1 MDLLEYIM
9 KFKNKKKV
17 FKFNFNLSMKKFF
30 MSFVLA
36 AISVVG
42 LGQTWTIRDINEDAL
57 TDTPRHT
64 EYIYTSNIVTFSFT
78 SLNDS
83 DFVIQLESPI
93 LFEEDEGT
101 LGGKVSTI
109 LIGFYDENNNLIKK
123 WPTFLNNNIDVGS
136 PNILTGLNEKNKI
149 HLRKYWY
156 NESVGNYTSFQ
167 LAVDKSLKEKKL
179 KEEAIAEELY
189 KLSEPVISLFINRQ
203 KEINNYLLNNKG
215 YIRMIIG
222 TYGDGKIDVPIK
234 CIN

>member
-1 MDLLEYIM
+1 M

-64 EYIYTSNIVTFSFT
+64 EFT

-83 DFVIQLESPI
+83 DFVIQFESPI
-93 LFEEDEGT
+93 LFEEKEGT
-101 LGGKVSTI
+101 LGGKISTI

-123 WPTFLNNNIDVGS
+123 WPTCFNNNIDIGS

-149 HLRKYWY
+149 HLRKYCY
-156 NESVGNYTSFQ
+156 NEFVGNYTSFQ

-179 KEEAIAEELY
+179 KEEAMAEELY
-189 KLSEPVISLFINRQ
+189 KLGEPLISLFINRQ

-215 YIRMIIG
+215 YIRMIVD